1 MKYIVS
7 LILILITQTGL
18 ALDKVQT
25 KYGTIEIKSIGEIE
39 KGVFYRNKV
48 IFQQDGGYL
57 DLEGVFHVG
66 DSEIILVR
74 NSDGGS
80 GTIDTFFF
88 VILTPDSKPIV
99 LEEFMA
105 QQNEIEP
112 IQQGEKIMIDLGY
125 HEGAHEVLTLHNKSQ
140 TISRDNSTW
149 KSKPADEDDCNYLYN
164 EIYKPYVLERDC
176 QEAPEDI
183 RGMATARA
191 YYLISN
197 DPHFDLWKFQS
208 LSKESCQQANLIKYS
223 QFKQSVCGG
232 ENR

>member
-1 MKYIVS
+1 MKYVVC

-18 ALDKVQT
+18 ALDKLQT

>member
-1 MKYIVS
+1 MKYAVC
-7 LILILITQTGL
+7 LILILITQTVV

-25 KYGTIEIKSIGEIE
+25 KYGIIEIKSIGEIE

-74 NSDGGS
+74 NSNGGS

-112 IQQGEKIMIDLGY
+112 IQQGEKIIIDLGY
-125 HEGAHEVLTLHNKSQ
+125 NEGAHEVLTLHNKTQS
-140 TISRDNSTW
+140 ISRDKSAW

-164 EIYKPYVLERDC
+164 EIYKPYVQGRDC
-176 QEAPEDI
+176 QEAPEEI
-183 RGMATARA
+183 GGMATARA
-191 YYLISN
+191 YYSLSN
-197 DPHFDLWKFQS
+197 DPHFDLGKFQS
-208 LSKESCQQANLIKYS
+208 LSAKSCQQANLITYS
-223 QFKQSVCGG
+223 QFKQSICGG